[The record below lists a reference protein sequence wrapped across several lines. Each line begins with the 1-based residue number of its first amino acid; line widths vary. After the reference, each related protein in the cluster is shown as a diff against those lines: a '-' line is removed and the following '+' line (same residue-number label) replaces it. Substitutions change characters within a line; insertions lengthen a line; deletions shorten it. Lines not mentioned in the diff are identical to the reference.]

1 LEAGIAIVVMVAA
14 LFHAIW
20 NAAVKSGNDPLL
32 SITDIN
38 VATFLIALPLVPV
51 VGLPHPDS
59 WPFLITSAVLHFG
72 YYLALSEA
80 YKYGDFSQAYPIAR
94 GTAPVIVTLWGT
106 LVLAE
111 TLSAVEL
118 VSLAGV
124 LSGLLIF
131 TSQTFPRVMRDRKA
145 LVAALVTSIFIGGY
159 TLADGVGGRL
169 SQNIPGYMVWLY
181 LLDGIPVLIYAVCR
195 RGLHEVAGI
204 RHDWKLMF
212 AGAGFAFVSYALVV
226 WAMSR
231 APIPLVSALRET
243 SIVIAALIGAFYF
256 KESSSQRRITASVV
270 IFSSVAL
277 LALGGSG

>member
-1 LEAGIAIVVMVAA
+1 MVAA

-32 SITDIN
+32 SITGIN
-38 VATFLIALPLVPV
+38 VATCLIALPIVPV

-181 LLDGIPVLIYAVCR
+181 LLDGIPVLIYAFCR

-212 AGAGFAFVSYALVV
+212 AGAGLAFVSYALVV